1 MNYESLESCL
11 SPDVMGRMLD
21 KGKEMVVVPVKKV
34 NKLNDTFREL
44 KTGLPGSACPCYYC
58 ISLFLATVG
67 DGIRKG
73 TVFGFG
79 SVT

>member
-21 KGKEMVVVPVKKV
+21 KGQREMVVVPVKKV

-44 KTGLPGSACPCYYC
+44 KTGVTWVSLPLLLLY
-58 ISLFLATVG
+58 F
-67 DGIRKG
+67 
-73 TVFGFG
+73 TVFGHSG
-79 SVT
+79 